1 MAEPSTTPDGPEQK
15 PASELLEAH
24 QKQKAFLLE
33 EIKAVEKVLEPLKG
47 DKANELRE
55 EARYKRSKLEQDE
68 LTFFLLYS
76 TAKDIGELR
85 ERVETLIT
93 KQNPL
98 KRIPAPMWFS
108 LVPAL
113 IVLYVI
119 VLGILQSNYKSVVR
133 SATQTA
139 QAIATVTATATS
151 TPSP

>member
-1 MAEPSTTPDGPEQK
+1 MTETTDTSDGAAPKSAAELK
-15 PASELLEAH
+15 EAYD
-24 QKQKAFLLE
+24 KQRTFLLE
-33 EIKAVEKVLEPLKG
+33 ELKDVEKALETFKS
-47 DKANELRE
+47 DEANELRE
-55 EARYKRSKLEQDE
+55 EAKFRKNKLEQDE

-76 TAKDIGELR
+76 TAKDIR
-85 ERVETLIT
+85 EFKERAEEMIT
-93 KQNPL
+93 RQNPL